1 MALQIDTSAIQ
12 SAQRRL
18 DILGNNIANVNTVG
32 FKVSSFEDM
41 IGTALA
47 VSGDVKKAGV
57 MQNFS
62 QGNVTATTNALDI
75 AISGNG
81 LFRMENNG
89 GVVYTRNG
97 QFSVNKDGYIVNST
111 GDKLTGYGT
120 DVDGNVLKTNLLPLR
135 IDPNE
140 QYAPNATTQVS
151 LNLNLD
157 SRKSVITT
165 PAFSMTDPASYNDTT
180 TTTVY
185 DSAGGGIALQ
195 TFYVKTSSNTWDIY
209 PAVTKDANAVDV
221 TPQKITLTFDAA
233 GKLLSTATDGGTPTA
248 VNDGT
253 GVIDFS
259 INGQDMQM
267 NLPKVAQ
274 YAGNFSAVTVS
285 QDGIPVGN
293 MTGYKV
299 SSEGQIIA
307 QFSNGMHK
315 TLGQVVLANFNSM
328 NGLASNENNQWL
340 PTVASGF
347 EQILIPGSGG
357 IGTLEGF
364 STEDSN
370 VDLSSEMIK
379 LISAQRAFQS
389 AAEVVKRQDEI
400 MQNIVNIGR

>member
-32 FKVSSFEDM
+32 FKVSSFEDI

-165 PAFSMTDPASYNDTT
+165 PAFSMTDPA
-180 TTTVY
+180 
-185 DSAGGGIALQ
+185 
-195 TFYVKTSSNTWDIY
+195 F
-209 PAVTKDANAVDV
+209 
-221 TPQKITLTFDAA
+221 
-233 GKLLSTATDGGTPTA
+233 LS
-248 VNDGT
+248 
-253 GVIDFS
+253 
-259 INGQDMQM
+259 
-267 NLPKVAQ
+267 
-274 YAGNFSAVTVS
+274 
-285 QDGIPVGN
+285 
-293 MTGYKV
+293 
-299 SSEGQIIA
+299 
-307 QFSNGMHK
+307 
-315 TLGQVVLANFNSM
+315 
-328 NGLASNENNQWL
+328 
-340 PTVASGF
+340 
-347 EQILIPGSGG
+347 
-357 IGTLEGF
+357 
-364 STEDSN
+364 
-370 VDLSSEMIK
+370 
-379 LISAQRAFQS
+379 
-389 AAEVVKRQDEI
+389 
-400 MQNIVNIGR
+400 